1 MKNKKLFIFLLITFY
16 CSLIASYAEVVNK
29 VVARV
34 NNQVITTKDLDD
46 YCKVL
51 IFRLPDERD
60 NPSSGGDKFKEEA
73 LEKLIE
79 DKLILDAA
87 KKEGF
92 QVPSLWIASKLDEII
107 ASYPTI
113 EEFEN
118 SLIERGLNI
127 TLLRARI
134 KEQYLLRQALE
145 KYVHSQITISP
156 QEISRYYESNSLE
169 FSSQTKFI
177 LWIAKS
183 IDENFLRNLGQTIKE
198 KGISQAE
205 KEHQGSIIKI
215 ESAPE
220 ELKEE
225 ILQILKTMQEG
236 EYSIKE
242 IDNLSYLIYL
252 EEIVASEVLSI
263 DAAGEEIYSY
273 LWEKKFKVRF
283 SQWLEELKG
292 ESVIRIYK

>member
-1 MKNKKLFIFLLITFY
+1 MATKTKANAPLSLSIRIEAATFF
-16 CSLIASYAEVVNK
+16 ASPCRFEIPTPLN
-29 VVARV
+29 
-34 NNQVITTKDLDD
+34 TS
-46 YCKVL
+46 
-51 IFRLPDERD
+51 P
-60 NPSSGGDKFKEEA
+60 
-73 LEKLIE
+73 
-79 DKLILDAA
+79 A

-177 LWIAKS
+177 LWVAKS
-183 IDENFLRNLGQTIKE
+183 TDENFLRNLGQTIKE
-198 KGISQAE
+198 KGVLHAE
-205 KEHQGSIIKI
+205 KEHQGSIIRI
-215 ESAPE
+215 ESTPG

-236 EYSIKE
+236 ECLIRE
-242 IDNLSYLIYL
+242 IDSLIHLIYL
-252 EEIVASEVLSI
+252 EKIVASEALPI

-273 LWEKKFKVRF
+273 LREKKFKVRF